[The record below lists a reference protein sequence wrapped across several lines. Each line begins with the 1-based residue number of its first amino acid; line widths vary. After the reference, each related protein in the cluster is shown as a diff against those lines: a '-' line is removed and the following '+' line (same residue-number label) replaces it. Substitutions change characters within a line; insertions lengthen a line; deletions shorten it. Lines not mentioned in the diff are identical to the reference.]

1 MGAYSTIAPAGNQA
15 AIGAGHASGRGPRPC
30 HSVRR
35 GACKAV
41 KTTPLITIAE
51 AVEAMKKASTS
62 GYRAATV

>member
-1 MGAYSTIAPAGNQA
+1 
-15 AIGAGHASGRGPRPC
+15 
-30 HSVRR
+30 
-35 GACKAV
+35 V